1 MGVGVQVRLGDD
13 GRIADVGIGLTAVAE
28 QPFAATEAEGV
39 LKGATPG
46 EEMYRQAGAA
56 AAAQSRPVQD
66 AHGPVDYKVA
76 MVREMTIRAV
86 RRAVERA
93 QVS

>member
-1 MGVGVQVRLGDD
+1 MFR
-13 GRIADVGIGLTAVAE
+13 E
-28 QPFAATEAEGV
+28 
-39 LKGATPG
+39 
-46 EEMYRQAGAA
+46 AGAA
-56 AAAQSRPVQD
+56 AAAESWPVQD

-93 QVS
+93 QLAR